1 MHKEIRKYCN
11 HIKKVHIEVLRLD
24 KNTGVRYWD
33 YPACATV
40 CHDGAYQRTARG
52 YAHKPQGTKW
62 VDVLRRKM
70 ERLLGHIGDNSRLE
84 PHHYIVGNCAE
95 QHAGN
100 KYMHKYHEVN
110 TDNLYF
116 TESVRPRTMEVM
128 QPCEN
133 CKTMFNTLNH

>member
-1 MHKEIRKYCN
+1 
-11 HIKKVHIEVLRLD
+11 
-24 KNTGVRYWD
+24 
-33 YPACATV
+33 
-40 CHDGAYQRTARG
+40 
-52 YAHKPQGTKW
+52 
-62 VDVLRRKM
+62 M